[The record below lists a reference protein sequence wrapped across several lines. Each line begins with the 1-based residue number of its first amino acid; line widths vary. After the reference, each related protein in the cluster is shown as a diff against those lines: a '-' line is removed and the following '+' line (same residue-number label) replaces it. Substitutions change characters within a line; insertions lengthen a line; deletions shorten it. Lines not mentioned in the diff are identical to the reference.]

1 MRCHFRT
8 LATELTTLDNMMNP
22 LLDFSGL
29 PRFADIRIEHITPAL
44 KQLLADG
51 RNAIDRIRD
60 DNAMPTWQ
68 NFVQPIT
75 DANERLSRAWGQVSH
90 LNAVANTPAL
100 RETYNANLPL
110 VTQYYAELAQD
121 PALFEKF
128 KQLRNSQ
135 EFESLSQGR
144 KKIIENDLRDFRLG
158 GAELPPENKKRF
170 LQIQEELSALG
181 SRFNDNLLD
190 STNNFVLHI
199 QNADELSGIPGDAVQ
214 AAREIAEKDNA
225 PGWIFTLHAPSY
237 MPIMQYADNRALR
250 ETMYRAYSTR
260 ASEIRSPVPQTE
272 SAADLDN
279 TPLIAKMLELRKEE
293 AQLLGFDCYAEVSL
307 TTKMASTAK
316 QVLDFLGELAA
327 KARPYAERDLK
338 ELRQFAAKK
347 MGLENV
353 ESWDLA
359 YISEKLRLD
368 RYAFSEQEVKQY
380 FPETSVL
387 PGMFRVVENLYGI
400 TIARV
405 EAADIQLWHADVKL
419 FNIMGTQGNLIGRFY
434 LDLYARPGKRG
445 GGWMDDAISRRRIGG
460 GEIQGGE
467 SIQVPV
473 AYLNCNFSAPVHLDG
488 QARPAVFTHDEV
500 ITLFHEFGHG
510 LHHLLTQVEDLGVS
524 GIHGVEWDAVELP
537 SQFMENFCWEWE
549 VLRDMTRRVDSLPY
563 SGSLRE
569 TRLAP
574 PPDPDGFAN
583 AVSAERV
590 GSNQSIPRDLFE
602 KMLAA
607 KNFQSGLQMLRQI
620 EFALFDM
627 HLHAD
632 FNPGGEKTAQ
642 QLLDEIR
649 EQVAVIIPPGF
660 NRFPNSFS
668 HIFGGGYAAGYY
680 SYKWAEVLSAD
691 AYSLF
696 EESPAGI
703 VVNPEA
709 GTRFRNEILAVGGS
723 RTALESFI
731 AFRGREPKI
740 DALLRHH
747 GMAPA

>member
-1 MRCHFRT
+1 
-8 LATELTTLDNMMNP
+8 MNP

-29 PRFADIRIEHITPAL
+29 PRFADIRIEHITPAI

-51 RNAIDRIRD
+51 RSAIDRIRD
-60 DNAMPTWQ
+60 DLAKPTWQ

-75 DANERLSRAWGQVSH
+75 DVNERLSRAWGQVSH
-90 LNAVANTPAL
+90 LNAVVNTPEL

-121 PALFEKF
+121 PALYEKF
-128 KQLRNSQ
+128 KKLRNSQ
-135 EFESLSQGR
+135 EFESLSKAR

-158 GAELPPENKKRF
+158 GAELPTEKKQRF
-170 LQIQEELSALG
+170 LQIQEDLSALG
-181 SRFNDNLLD
+181 SRFNDNVLD
-190 STNNFVLHI
+190 STNNFVLHV
-199 QNADELSGIPGDAVQ
+199 QNPDELSGIPDDAVQ
-214 AAREIAEKDNA
+214 AAREIAEKDNV
-225 PGWIFTLHAPSY
+225 PGWKFTLHAPSY
-237 MPIMQYADNRALR
+237 LPIMQYADNRALR

-260 ASEIRSPVPQTE
+260 ASEIRSPAPQAGNT
-272 SAADLDN
+272 ADLDN
-279 TPLIAKMLELRKEE
+279 TPLIAKILELHKEE

-307 TTKMASTAK
+307 ATKMASTPK
-316 QVLDFLGELAA
+316 QVMDFLSELATRA
-327 KARPYAERDLK
+327 KPYAERDLK
-338 ELRQFAAKK
+338 ELRQFAAEK
-347 MGLENV
+347 MGLRNV

-359 YISEKLRLD
+359 YVSEKLRLD

-387 PGMFRVVENLYGI
+387 PGMFGVVEHLYGI
-400 TIARV
+400 TIAQV
-405 EAADIQLWHADVKL
+405 EAADVQLWHADVKL
-419 FNIMGTQGNLIGRFY
+419 FNITDRQGNLTGRFY

-460 GEIQGGE
+460 GDVQGGKE
-467 SIQVPV
+467 SLQVPV

-488 QARPAVFTHDEV
+488 QVRPALFTHDDV

-549 VLRDMTRRVDSLPY
+549 VLRNMTRRVGSLPL
-563 SGSLRE
+563 SGSLQE
-569 TRLAP
+569 TRPAP
-574 PPDPDGFAN
+574 PPAPDGFPN
-583 AVSAERV
+583 AVSTEPAS
-590 GSNQSIPRDLFE
+590 SNQSIPRDLFE

-627 HLHAD
+627 RLHAD
-632 FNPGGEKTAQ
+632 FNPRGEKTAQ

-649 EQVAVIIPPGF
+649 EQVAVIIPPEF

-696 EESPAGI
+696 EESPDGV
-703 VVNPEA
+703 VVNPETGA
-709 GTRFRNEILAVGGS
+709 RFWNEILAVGGS
-723 RTALESFI
+723 RAALESFI
-731 AFRGREPKI
+731 AFRGREPEM